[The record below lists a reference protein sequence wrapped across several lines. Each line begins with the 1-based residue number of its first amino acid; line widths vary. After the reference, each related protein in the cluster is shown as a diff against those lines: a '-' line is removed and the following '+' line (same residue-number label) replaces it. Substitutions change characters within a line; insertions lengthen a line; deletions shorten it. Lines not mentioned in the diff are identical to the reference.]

1 MVQIKQITK
10 DALRRMEPAEGLIL
24 QGCGGDLTE
33 WVDGINDLLTQ
44 EGILLS
50 GTKFQSCATF
60 SHKGVTC
67 LLFPFS
73 AEVQLD
79 MGRLALWRLQT
90 HSNFGGTWL
99 SDFVANQP
107 GGPVPGTR
115 EKPDCPLLG
124 QDGNIFNLLGIAA
137 RTLRKNGMA
146 AEAKTLCQRVSASGS
161 YEEALSYNDC
171 PEIRGLYEGYHF
183 FDFTRIHSMVQKY
196 EAGKEFPEL
205 LVANYDLFERE
216 RAKPRQMSLFD
227 NEEPT
232 SWKEEILT

>member
-73 AEVQLD
+73 
-79 MGRLALWRLQT
+79 
-90 HSNFGGTWL
+90 
-99 SDFVANQP
+99 
-107 GGPVPGTR
+107 
-115 EKPDCPLLG
+115 
-124 QDGNIFNLLGIAA
+124 
-137 RTLRKNGMA
+137 